1 MPEDTHVRHGVRRKK
16 ARFLQVPGAS
26 PRAELPEALPDA
38 NKIEDSDPLG
48 APLTVGELCTLLAC
62 SPWMVRQRYLRQ
74 GLPHF
79 RSGPSGKLIF
89 FRNQVIRWVL
99 EKQQQKGSAQR

>member
-1 MPEDTHVRHGVRRKK
+1 MREDTQVRHDSRRETAPSLCV
-16 ARFLQVPGAS
+16 ARDDS
-26 PRAELPEALPDA
+26 RAELPEALPEPTG
-38 NKIEDSDPLG
+38 IEDSDPLG
-48 APLTVGELCTLLAC
+48 APLTIGELCTLLRC
-62 SPWMVRQRYLRQ
+62 SPWTVRQRYLRQ

-99 EKQQQKGSAQR
+99 EKQRQKGGD